1 MKKRAINY
9 FLIAPALIIS
19 ISIVLLP
26 GILTIIMSFTD
37 WNGVSPNINYIGVRN
52 FTELFED
59 QVFWK
64 SMFNNV
70 KWTIMFL
77 TIPVAVALLVS
88 ALLIEKKKSRSIYQ
102 VIFLIPYVLAPAV
115 NAMLWLN
122 IIFNPIAGIVGYL
135 KNLGLNISSPLTNM
149 NGALYAVA
157 LVDIWHYWGYLSV
170 IYLSALRQTP
180 KDQLEAAKV
189 DGCNGW
195 QVFRYVYFP
204 SMKSTF
210 RLMYVMI
217 IIFSFLAFDY
227 IKLLTGGGPAH
238 STEVLG
244 TYAYTFAFSALQ
256 VGKASAVGLFMSFFG
271 IIASFIYT
279 KLSKKEEL
287 S

>member
-1 MKKRAINY
+1 MKKSAINY
-9 FLIAPALIIS
+9 FLIAPALLIS
-19 ISIVLLP
+19 IAIILVP

-37 WNGVSPNINYIGVRN
+37 WNGISPNINFIGLGN
-52 FTELFED
+52 FQELFAD
-59 QVFWK
+59 DVFWK
-64 SMFNNV
+64 SIFNNV
-70 KWTIMFL
+70 KWTILFL
-77 TIPVAVALLVS
+77 TIPVALALLVS
-88 ALLIEKKKSRSIYQ
+88 ALLVEKKKSRSLYQ

-122 IIFNPIAGIVGYL
+122 IIFNPMSGVIGYL
-135 KNLGLNISSPLTNM
+135 RTIGLDIGSPLTNM
-149 NGALYAVA
+149 SGALYAVA
-157 LVDIWHYWGYLSV
+157 AVDIWHYWGYLSV
-170 IYLSALRQTP
+170 IYLAALRQTP
-180 KDQLEAAKV
+180 TDQVEAARV
-189 DGCNGW
+189 DGCNAW

-210 RLMYVMI
+210 KLMYVMI

-271 IIASFIYT
+271 MIASVIYT
-279 KLSKKEEL
+279 KLSKNEEIA
-287 S
+287 